1 MPQGSARAIKRF
13 RLVQRHIDD
22 GIDKFEELAIRRFLV
37 KIVSLVADCVAPAA
51 LHTMIVVIEHFL
63 KGPAIDHGLVAFETF
78 ALLAFERFNS
88 NGTKFDSLNSAPS
101 ISIAFE
107 NFDSIPGG
115 FRRRVAASI
124 SARPD

>member
-51 LHTMIVVIEHFL
+51 LHPMIVVIEHFL

-78 ALLAFERFNS
+78 SLFPFVRFNS
-88 NGTKFDSLNSAPS
+88 NGPKSASLT
-101 ISIAFE
+101 IS
-107 NFDSIPGG
+107 P
-115 FRRRVAASI
+115 
-124 SARPD
+124 